1 MAAPTR
7 ISLKHAS
14 SFECARGS
22 HHSHQGKSHEGP
34 VGSLRAAQQ
43 AQQPPTPNRF
53 CSKRDKP
60 EPASSRVLR
69 IRLSCFPG
77 SNPYPRATRQLL
89 LCTILVQLTWSPGA
103 RRDPTTVCEEL
114 MQEAESPSFWHLSP
128 SQLSGSHP
136 VQAPKVLTGGTV
148 ILVLHRGRHTRPWR
162 AEGCAWP
169 RCPDRSTGDRHH
181 LMPSRLQQSLQNLCY
196 FKFLCHHCKQTGL
209 RESD

>member
-1 MAAPTR
+1 MKAPWEV
-7 ISLKHAS
+7 SQP
-14 SFECARGS
+14 
-22 HHSHQGKSHEGP
+22 HSRP
-34 VGSLRAAQQ
+34 
-43 AQQPPTPNRF
+43 
-53 CSKRDKP
+53 
-60 EPASSRVLR
+60 SSRLR
-69 IRLSCFPG
+69 QTGSAARETSQSLPAPG
-77 SNPYPRATRQLL
+77 SSESDSPVSQSAIHPRATRQLL

-114 MQEAESPSFWHLSP
+114 MQEAESPFFWHLSP